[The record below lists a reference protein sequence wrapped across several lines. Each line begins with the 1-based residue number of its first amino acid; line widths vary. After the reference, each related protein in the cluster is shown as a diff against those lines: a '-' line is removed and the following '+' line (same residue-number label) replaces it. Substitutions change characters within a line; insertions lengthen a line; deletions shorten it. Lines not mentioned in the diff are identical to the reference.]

1 MFVDRAEIHVRG
13 GDGGRGCVS
22 FRRERFLPK
31 GGPDGGNGGDGGSVI
46 LEASADVATLLDLAY
61 RRQWFAE
68 NGRPGE
74 GNQRAGRAGQDRVM
88 RVPQGTLVYDQDT
101 GILLKDLTEI
111 GDRICAAQGGRGGM
125 GNKAQARATDQT
137 PRTAE
142 PGTPGQERRLR
153 LDLKLIADVGI
164 VGLPNA
170 GKSTLLARLSKARPK
185 IADYPFTTL
194 APQLGIVQM
203 SDYRRMVLAD
213 IPGLIEGAHE
223 GVGLGDRFL
232 RHIERT
238 RVLLHLVEI
247 APDPSQPS
255 PAEAYRV
262 IRNELAKYSPVLA
275 SKVEIVAANKCDLQA
290 DSQAVG
296 DLADAIEKP
305 VQSISAAV
313 GTGLPALTESLWSV
327 VQAAREQEGRDD
339 ARNEPGDDEPVVE

>member
-13 GDGGRGCVS
+13 GEGGAGCVS
-22 FRRERFLPK
+22 FRRERFNPK

-46 LEASADVATLLDLAY
+46 LEASADVATLLDLTF

-68 NGRPGE
+68 KGRPGQ
-74 GNQRAGRAGQDRVM
+74 GAKCAGRAGKDRVM
-88 RVPQGTLVYDQDT
+88 LVPQGTLVYDQDT
-101 GILLKDLTEI
+101 DILLKDLTKI
-111 GDRICAAQGGRGGM
+111 GDRFCAAQGGRGGL
-125 GNKAQARATDQT
+125 GNKAFARATLQT
-137 PRTAE
+137 PTMAE
-142 PGTPGQERRLR
+142 PGTPGQERHLR

-170 GKSTLLARLSKARPK
+170 GKSTLLAHLSKARPK

-194 APQLGIVQM
+194 TPQLGIVLM
-203 SDYRRMVLAD
+203 SDYRRLVLAD

-247 APDPSQPS
+247 APDESQPS

-262 IRNELAKYSPVLA
+262 IRNELAKYSPILA
-275 SKVEIVAANKCDLQA
+275 AKVEIVAANKCDLQA
-290 DSQAVG
+290 DSQAVE

-313 GTGLPALTESLWSV
+313 GTGLPALTESLWSI
-327 VQAAREQEGRDD
+327 VQVEREQNQPD
-339 ARNEPGDDEPVVE
+339 DDEPVVE